1 MYESSKLV
9 FLNFI
14 FLLVTVHICRSEPA
28 QHLSLHSPETL
39 ISEAE
44 YLEVLIRRVGEN
56 LTLVCEIKGDRQP
69 RLYVWNY
76 VAANGSSSHRRFAIE
91 PSGPTASSSLL
102 LPDLQVEDS
111 GRYLCSSPPYSVT
124 KFVLVQRAAGSI
136 NCARGAFS
144 CGDRCVLPTYVCD
157 GHPDC
162 RHGEDEAPPIC
173 PPSVCQQPGMLNCS
187 TGRCISAAA
196 CCPTPNAGPLCLQ
209 HSCCSEHDPYRTEGF
224 VEVDF
229 PASFE
234 DKHAPDQY
242 GFIQSTIYTVTAC
255 ALIFMIAAV
264 LLVSAICKMH
274 MKRAA
279 LRSYARAAAQR
290 NYMTHPPP
298 RYPPCYEASRLL
310 EQAAAPLDSLDMATH
325 AIMVTI
331 LPLYLFQQTTPDPV
345 PDDNPDH
352 AGFGLSRLSSIF
364 SSRYRQVPTSCDVEM
379 TTVRPASLN
388 SSPARRPRLRDY
400 RSPTYDD
407 INQEYFLNAETGNC
421 GRELNYMSPVEMY
434 RSRLDLDRRLTLQLG
449 RFQLSVPRFG
459 RSRPGTPGVA
469 EINIH
474 DLDFVRHSADTYT
487 LNGRTIRLLGANFS
501 TCPRPPPY
509 TWRKAGGP
517 PPDYVRADTA
527 DTTAAAADADADNN
541 TEMPPRYEDVNSN
554 EEHIERVT
562 VSLNAIRESGESLNS
577 IRESGESLNS
587 TDNALDN
594 DNMNSIAHMLATDNI
609 PAIDDVNANEIV
621 GD

>member
-1 MYESSKLV
+1 MNESSKLV

-14 FLLVTVHICRSEPA
+14 FLLVIVQICRSEPA
-28 QHLSLHSPETL
+28 QHLSLHSPEPL
-39 ISEAE
+39 MSEAE
-44 YLEVLIRRVGEN
+44 YLEVLIRRVGDN

-69 RLYVWNY
+69 RLFVWNY

-91 PSGPTASSSLL
+91 PSGPTPSTSLV
-102 LPDLQVEDS
+102 LPDLQPEDS
-111 GRYLCSSPPYSVT
+111 GRYICSSPPSSVT
-124 KFVLVQRAAGSI
+124 KFVLVQAAGSI

-162 RHGEDEAPPIC
+162 RHGEDEAPPLC
-173 PPSVCQQPGMLNCS
+173 PPSVCQQSGMLNCS

-224 VEVDF
+224 VEIDF
-229 PASFE
+229 PASYE

-310 EQAAAPLDSLDMATH
+310 EQAANAPPIDIVDMSH
-325 AIMVTI
+325 NNM
-331 LPLYLFQQTTPDPV
+331 QTTPDPV
-345 PDDNPDH
+345 TDDNPDN

-364 SSRYRQVPTSCDVEM
+364 SSRYRQVPTTCDVEM
-379 TTVRPASLN
+379 TTVRPAPASLD

-407 INQEYFLNAETGNC
+407 LNQEYFLNAETGNC

-449 RFQLSVPRFG
+449 RFQLSLPRFG
-459 RSRPGTPGVA
+459 RERPGTPNVA

-509 TWRKAGGP
+509 SWRKAGGP
-517 PPDYVRADTA
+517 PPDYVRA
-527 DTTAAAADADADNN
+527 AAADADADNN
-541 TEMPPRYEDVNSN
+541 SEMPPRYEDVNSN

-562 VSLNAIRESGESLNS
+562 VSLNAIRESGESLD
-577 IRESGESLNS
+577 RADQT
-587 TDNALDN
+587 TDRAD